1 MSQVENDL
9 NPDVTIGLS
18 LPLTHD
24 NSFGFFKTTQTLLEQ
39 AKHNIRNLLLTK
51 RGERVGNPNFGS
63 DLHLLLFEQES
74 SNLGDRIEEMIR
86 ETITNQ
92 LPYVIVNSVESSASE
107 TDKNIHLVN
116 LRFSIDTDQTQEE
129 ELSIDV
135 QADGY

>member
-1 MSQVENDL
+1 MSRIENDL

-51 RGERVGNPNFGS
+51 RGERLGNPNFGS
-63 DLHLLLFEQES
+63 DLHLLLFEQDAGDLES
-74 SNLGDRIEEMIR
+74 KIEE
-86 ETITNQ
+86 TILEAISNN
-92 LPYVIVNSVESSASE
+92 LPYVTVNNIEVSNTEI
-107 TDKNIHLVN
+107 DKNMYVVN
-116 LRFSIDTDQTQEE
+116 LHFTIDTDQTKEE

-135 QADGY
+135 STIG